1 MKHLT
6 FCPQCGKETLKFNGL
21 NKISCNDCDFSL
33 YHNTAAAVAV
43 IIKHEDK
50 ILFTRRNQQPGLGK
64 LDLPG
69 GFTDPNENA
78 EETCRREL
86 KEELGLNVVISRLK
100 YIGSQPNIYPYNKIH
115 YYTLDLFFEYEIENI
130 NFYQEIN
137 LNEISECIWIKK
149 SELNIDDLA
158 FESQKEFFRKQ

>member
-1 MKHLT
+1 MVG
-6 FCPQCGKETLKFNGL
+6 GKIQLNET
-21 NKISCNDCDFSL
+21 SEQ
-33 YHNTAAAVAV
+33 AA
-43 IIKHEDK
+43 
-50 ILFTRRNQQPGLGK
+50 
-64 LDLPG
+64 
-69 GFTDPNENA
+69 
-78 EETCRREL
+78 RREL
-86 KEELGLNVVISRLK
+86 KEELGLNVEISSLK

-115 YYTLDLFFEYEIENI
+115 YHTLDLFFEYEIENI